1 MRVSVGGG
9 QLGLFSCACGAFW
22 WLVVCFWGDSHWRGC
37 GVIVGEKI
45 PEFLG
50 EFGENSHW
58 RKMCR
63 EAGEKK
69 HEKLSPEGWKE
80 ACG

>member
-1 MRVSVGGG
+1 MV
-9 QLGLFSCACGAFW
+9 
-22 WLVVCFWGDSHWRGC
+22 
-37 GVIVGEKI
+37 VGEKI
-45 PEFLG
+45 VEFLG

-69 HEKLSPEGWKE
+69 REKLSPEGWKE